1 MTIQVRLCQSGQDIP
16 LARIQASEKL
26 KAIGDS
32 ALSDTFLTFALQC
45 EKLGIESHTQGSNLK
60 IRFKGSPYN
69 ISMHKA
75 VKAVVEMVGSR
86 GEGPFLSSME
96 SLELKYGRELLS
108 NAYSKLSRLVSLG
121 KTYTFQ
127 GWSTIQV
134 SSWLVDMF
142 HLALNCKLIT
152 VSKATDAWLHKDQ
165 KHNIA
170 GFWPACQ
177 VVLQAGNRFRA

>member
-1 MTIQVRLCQSGQDIP
+1 MTIQVRLCQFGQDIP

-32 ALSDTFLTFALQC
+32 ALSDTFLTFALRC

-75 VKAVVEMVGSR
+75 VKAVV
-86 GEGPFLSSME
+86 
-96 SLELKYGRELLS
+96 KYGRELLS